1 MKARWIRWGK
11 RVLATTCCLTVWM
24 ALTPTNTYALF
35 GVGDLVFDPSSFAT
49 LGHIW
54 AEDISTGEKL
64 IQEINQLVTITNQLS
79 RTYNF
84 GVQMAQQ
91 IQHPQRLAWSTVA
104 MRAANDYTQSV
115 YGETILWPNLMNGM
129 PGLAAGAW
137 RQSTQTIPPMPLL
150 FRGDTPGNS
159 HRLAQLA
166 SAEAIDGSST
176 KCLELIARY
185 RQNEGPN
192 QSKLAALRTAILD
205 ATGAANTFAA
215 LANLQN
221 AQGAQLLDR
230 NVTGNELQTC
240 LIEQQVLANKA
251 QRDQMVH
258 NLTLA
263 AEAQQS
269 FTAMSQNLR
278 LPGDMPLP

>member
-1 MKARWIRWGK
+1 MKARIISWGK
-11 RVLATTCCLTVWM
+11 RILATTCGLAVLM
-24 ALTPTNTYALF
+24 ALTPTNTYAIF
-35 GVGDLVFDPSSFAT
+35 GLGDLVFDPSSFAT

-54 AEDISTGEKL
+54 EEDISTGQKL
-64 IQEINQLVTITNQLS
+64 IQEFNQLVSITNQLT

-84 GVQMAQQ
+84 GLQMAQQ

-104 MRAANDYTQSV
+104 MRAAHDYTQSV
-115 YGETILWPNLMNGM
+115 YGETILWPNMINGM

-137 RQSTQTIPPMPLL
+137 QQSTQTIKPMPLL
-150 FRGDTPGNS
+150 FAGDTPGSS

-166 SAEAIDGSST
+166 SAEAIDGSAT
-176 KCLELIARY
+176 KCLGLLAQY
-185 RQNEGPN
+185 RQGVGQN

-205 ATGAANTFAA
+205 ASGAANTFAA

-221 AQGAQLLDR
+221 AQQAQLLDR
-230 NVTGNELQTC
+230 NITGNELQTC
-240 LIEQQVLANKA
+240 LVEQQILANKA

-263 AEAQQS
+263 AEMQQS
-269 FTAMSQNLR
+269 LSSMSENLR